1 MADLTLATLAAQVFT
16 GLVLGMILVLLAIG
30 LSLIFGLMTVV
41 NFAHGS
47 LYMLGAYFGFFL
59 VASTKSFWLALVVAP
74 MLVGV
79 FGLLV
84 ERFLVRRLYGRSID
98 DPLLLTFGLSLVL
111 VEAVRL
117 VWGKIGL
124 TLDPPPAL
132 AGVVNLGF
140 TYFPLYRL
148 FVIGVTVV
156 VLVALLLFLEKT
168 NVGLI
173 IRAGS
178 RDPVMVRALGFDLGR
193 VWLLVFGIGT
203 ALAGLAGIL
212 AGPMRGVYAE
222 MGVTIVIESFVVVV
236 VGGMGSLPGAI
247 VAGLVIG
254 QVVSLTTLFGVHR
267 DGARPAR
274 PAERTLRR
282 SRTDGM
288 RALTG
293 WIGGHPVLAFLVVF
307 AVFPFLVPY
316 KALATQVLI
325 YGLFALGFNLLYGYT
340 GLLSFGHAAYWGLG
354 AYGTGIALAKL
365 QVGSL
370 WLALLA
376 GPALA
381 VVGGVVIGFL
391 CLRRRGIY
399 FAMLTLAFAQ
409 LLYFVGFHLAD
420 VTGGDDGLRGI
431 SVPPLVL
438 PGVRIPLDTSL
449 AFYYFAF
456 ALVALAVAGLKRILD
471 SPFGAVLQA
480 IRENSDRAVACGYD
494 ATRVKHL
501 SFVFS
506 ALFAGLAGALDALR
520 LNVVPIESLYWSTS
534 GQVVIMT
541 LLGGAGTFFGPFVG
555 AATWLVLEDRL
566 AVFTES
572 WPLVVGAIFMA
583 FVLFLPKG
591 IWGTLLA
598 RLEGAAR

>member
-1 MADLTLATLAAQVFT
+1 
-16 GLVLGMILVLLAIG
+16 
-30 LSLIFGLMTVV
+30 
-41 NFAHGS
+41 
-47 LYMLGAYFGFFL
+47 
-59 VASTKSFWLALVVAP
+59 
-74 MLVGV
+74 
-79 FGLLV
+79 
-84 ERFLVRRLYGRSID
+84 
-98 DPLLLTFGLSLVL
+98 
-111 VEAVRL
+111 
-117 VWGKIGL
+117 
-124 TLDPPPAL
+124 
-132 AGVVNLGF
+132 
-140 TYFPLYRL
+140 
-148 FVIGVTVV
+148 
-156 VLVALLLFLEKT
+156 
-168 NVGLI
+168 
-173 IRAGS
+173 
-178 RDPVMVRALGFDLGR
+178 
-193 VWLLVFGIGT
+193 
-203 ALAGLAGIL
+203 
-212 AGPMRGVYAE
+212 
-222 MGVTIVIESFVVVV
+222 
-236 VGGMGSLPGAI
+236 
-247 VAGLVIG
+247 
-254 QVVSLTTLFGVHR
+254 
-267 DGARPAR
+267 
-274 PAERTLRR
+274 
-282 SRTDGM
+282 M

-293 WIGGHPVLAFLVVF
+293 WIAGHPVLAFLVVF
-307 AVFPFLVPY
+307 AVFPFVVPY